1 MVNSKDNKRAIILFL
16 LGIILCI
23 PYLLMCHR
31 FGRTPEMKSFRCL
44 FKIPI
49 NLCWMGV
56 ACIGSKRM
64 QGDLKKKI
72 LMALTFYM
80 IGDILAPA
88 HYLVGGV
95 AFGIGHLFII
105 SGYIRQYGMSRRQ
118 LGCLAAISAVLITIL
133 IASLGFDW
141 KIPFISI
148 YIIILATLYVSSF
161 GDKYYFLT
169 VNIFLLSDV
178 IAYVRK
184 MFFNYN
190 WLYDITLSVYYL
202 AIFLYCFSF
211 WKSEEK

>member
-1 MVNSKDNKRAIILFL
+1 
-16 LGIILCI
+16 
-23 PYLLMCHR
+23 
-31 FGRTPEMKSFRCL
+31 
-44 FKIPI
+44 
-49 NLCWMGV
+49 
-56 ACIGSKRM
+56 
-64 QGDLKKKI
+64 
-72 LMALTFYM
+72 
-80 IGDILAPA
+80 
-88 HYLVGGV
+88 
-95 AFGIGHLFII
+95 
-105 SGYIRQYGMSRRQ
+105 MSRRQ